1 MHRVPPVLE
10 GAMAYQQQGSYEKT
24 KDILLEHVLRDIKG
38 VSPYPSPSIWTS

>member
-10 GAMAYQQQGSYEKT
+10 GAMVSRQQGSYEKT

-38 VSPYPSPSIWTS
+38 VSP